1 MKIKLLGQSG
11 CLISLN
17 DNKIVIDPYLS
28 NSAMKLINSSLKR
41 MKPINF
47 NYDQAKKI
55 DWVLI
60 SHDHIDHCDPWTLR
74 KFLKAN
80 PQLRYLGPVSV
91 IKKLKSIGIKDKNIY
106 LAKEKWFNIS
116 KELAVLSI
124 PASHPDIH
132 RDKNNNLSCVGYLIK
147 NKLNNSIIYHSGD
160 TSVHSD
166 IIKKLKRISN
176 IKVAL
181 LPVNEKNFFKER
193 ENIIGNMSIREAFQL
208 CEELKIPNLIPIHW
222 DLFEQNSVPIEEIKL
237 IYKKLKF
244 SFKLLLSKTVEI

>member
-1 MKIKLLGQSG
+1 MTI
-11 CLISLN
+11 LIT
-17 DNKIVIDPYLS
+17 
-28 NSAMKLINSSLKR
+28 AT
-41 MKPINF
+41 
-47 NYDQAKKI
+47 
-55 DWVLI
+55 
-60 SHDHIDHCDPWTLR
+60 PWTLR
-74 KFLKAN
+74 KFFKVN
-80 PQLRYLGPVSV
+80 PYIRYMGPITVAK
-91 IKKLKSIGIKDKNIY
+91 ILKSIGIKNKYIY
-106 LAKEKWFNIS
+106 LSKEKWFNIS

-132 RDKNNNLSCVGYLIK
+132 RDKNNNLTCVGYLIK

-176 IKVAL
+176 IRVAL

-193 ENIIGNMSIREAFQL
+193 DRIVGNMSIREAFQL
-208 CEELKIPNLIPIHW
+208 CEEVNIPNLMPVHW
-222 DLFEQNSVPIEEIKL
+222 DMFEQNSVPIEEIKL